1 MVVWLAGCR
10 GTEIEDAIDK
20 VDWFNNMRNQPAVE
34 PFEEPARM
42 PPEGTVHVDAGVP
55 PGALPDDYEDV
66 SNPAAATEAS
76 LERGKELYDIYCTVC
91 HGPEGQ
97 GGGNIE
103 GPYPRG
109 LINMLTTER
118 ARGYTD
124 GYLFGMISAGRGLM
138 PNYRRIPQAER
149 WEVVNYVRQLQEQAE
164 AVN

>member
-1 MVVWLAGCR
+1 MWLAGCR

-20 VDWFNNMRNQPAVE
+20 VDWFNNMRHQPAVE

-42 PPEGTVHVDAGVP
+42 PPEGTVHVGAGVP
-55 PGALPDDYEDV
+55 LGALPDEYDDV
-66 SNPAAATEAS
+66 PNPTRATAPS

-138 PNYRRIPQAER
+138 PNYRRMPQTDR
-149 WEVVNYVRQLQEQAE
+149 WHVVNYVRQLQRNAPG
-164 AVN
+164 N